1 MNHET
6 DSADVETV
14 ARQLRQAR
22 VIHGITILLAEHPE
36 LSEVLPGASL
46 IDESVR
52 WSA

>member
-1 MNHET
+1 MDHES

-22 VIHGITILLAEHPE
+22 VIHGITVLLAEHPE
-36 LSEVLPGASL
+36 LRDVLPGANL